1 MALKAVIPEIGDRG
15 FADKTAANRGDM
27 RPFSNSFVPE
37 TEVMQ
42 RARSRGKEIGTY
54 DTTPAVGSLLRYL
67 TNLVG
72 AHSIVE
78 VGTGAGVS
86 GLWIFQ
92 SLAHKGLLT
101 SIDDEVENAKLAKQ
115 AFEEAGINA
124 ARYRLITGN
133 SREVVGKLADSLY
146 DIFILRSNS
155 DLLENVENAYRSLR
169 PGGILVIDRALLA
182 GKVADPTQRDPETIA
197 YKEVIKVIKESENWL
212 PLLLPVGDGVLVA
225 TKVNSTVNSLG

>member
-1 MALKAVIPEIGDRG
+1 MIPEIGDRG
-15 FADKTAANRGDM
+15 FADNLMANRGDM
-27 RPFSNSFVPE
+27 RPYANSFVPE
-37 TEVMQ
+37 TEIMQ
-42 RARSRGKEIGTY
+42 RARARGVDIGTY
-54 DTTPAVGSLLRYL
+54 DTTSAVGSLLRYL
-67 TNLVG
+67 THLIG

-92 SLAHKGLLT
+92 TLAHKGMLT

-115 AFEEAGINA
+115 SFDEAGINA
-124 ARYRLITGN
+124 SRYRLITGN
-133 SREVVGKLADSLY
+133 SREIVGKLADSLY

-182 GKVADPTQRDPETIA
+182 GKVADPTQRDPETIS
-197 YKEVIKVIKESENWL
+197 YKEVIKVVKESEHWI
-212 PLLLPVGDGVLVA
+212 PMLLPVGDGVLVA
-225 TKVNSTVNSLG
+225 TKVS

>member
-1 MALKAVIPEIGDRG
+1 MIPEIGDRG
-15 FADKTAANRGDM
+15 FADNLMANRGDM
-27 RPFSNSFVPE
+27 RPYANSFVPE
-37 TEVMQ
+37 TEIMQ
-42 RARSRGKEIGTY
+42 RARARGVDIGTY
-54 DTTPAVGSLLRYL
+54 DTTSAVGSLLRYL
-67 TNLVG
+67 THLIG

-92 SLAHKGLLT
+92 TLAHKGMLT

-115 AFEEAGINA
+115 AFDEAGINA
-124 ARYRLITGN
+124 SRYRLITGN
-133 SREVVGKLADSLY
+133 SREIVGKLADSLY

-182 GKVADPTQRDPETIA
+182 GKVADPTQRDPETIS
-197 YKEVIKVIKESENWL
+197 YKEVIKVVKESEHWI
-212 PLLLPVGDGVLVA
+212 PMLLPVGDGVLVA
-225 TKVNSTVNSLG
+225 TKVS